1 MPRLARW
8 VVLVEWDDQ
17 GNCDADEIV
26 VWSMS
31 QVEAEAVA
39 RQRWWQTNG
48 VEWPSCRVRAVNA
61 IRKNGRYLVE
71 IN

>member
-8 VVLVEWDDQ
+8 VVLVEWIDQ
-17 GNCDADEIV
+17 DNIDADEIV
-26 VWSMS
+26 VFAMA
-31 QVEAEAVA
+31 QVEAEAMA
-39 RQRWWQTNG
+39 RQRWWATNG
-48 VEWPSCRVRAVNA
+48 ADWPSCRVRAVSA